1 MLFGLVSAA
10 LAADII
16 SLPRDDTY
24 HRYVLHKPETADD
37 YLQFWV
43 YPNGGRSAIL
53 VVYNSTETKI
63 EGEMQTKDYFHT
75 DTWIDMESTQ
85 YERKGDSVKEDR
97 FVLPGNEPLIVR
109 FGCTKPDCGVVI
121 EHVHTDPV
129 YRTSAVIGAFG
140 MFICLFLLVFSWT
153 LFCGAC
159 RATRKR

>member
-24 HRYVLHKPETADD
+24 HRYVLNDHETN
-37 YLQFWV
+37 YLNFWV
-43 YPNGGRSAIL
+43 YPSGGHSAIL

-63 EGEMQTKDYFHT
+63 IGEMQSAEQWNTGNWT
-75 DTWIDMESTQ
+75 DMESTQ
-85 YERKGDSVKEDR
+85 FERKGDSVKEDR
-97 FVLPGNEPLIVR
+97 FVLPGSDPIKVR
-109 FGCTKPDCGVVI
+109 FACTKPECGVVI

-129 YRTSAVIGAFG
+129 YRTSAVVGAFA